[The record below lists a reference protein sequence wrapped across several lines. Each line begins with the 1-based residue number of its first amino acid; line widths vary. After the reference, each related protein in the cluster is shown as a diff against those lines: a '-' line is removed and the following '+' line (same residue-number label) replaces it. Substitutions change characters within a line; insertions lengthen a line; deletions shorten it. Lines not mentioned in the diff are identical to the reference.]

1 MPGLLFAVAG
11 VRLFVLVRVILALPD
26 SIHQG
31 PARNAQSSHNTN
43 SMASNDTYNTDNGD
57 TNKNMK
63 KERTPHI
70 VATTM
75 SSNNNNN
82 KWPITMGGFMIVLC
96 FLFFLLVTIL

>member
-75 SSNNNNN
+75 SSNNNN